1 MRDFVALLRLIGD
14 VLIERRGR
22 FLRIVVSALTVHGVD
37 HGQVGCAE
45 SGEGVGEHGTQF
57 AHTLRDLRFAGLQVG
72 DALLHAVEL
81 GLGRFTAFVDLFV
94 GVLGSLL
101 DDACGL
107 GIGRVPPVGSV
118 RIGLFA
124 GILRLGDQLI
134 GLLLGGFTTFG
145 QIGQQLIDLLG
156 GLILLGGD
164 VGANLL
170 DLGVHLAHGPGAVHF
185 GLIGD
190 LLRLGLGGVRDF
202 RRTTL
207 RIGHHLGNL
216 LAHIGELLVGIGQRG
231 LDLIVGLA
239 FESGDLLIGAF
250 ALCGDLL
257 GGFRAHIGNLTL
269 LGGTFGGQTLI
280 MLLAGI
286 RQLQINGLTLC
297 RYGLLRFAA

>member
-1 MRDFVALLRLIGD
+1 M
-14 VLIERRGR
+14 
-22 FLRIVVSALTVHGVD
+22 
-37 HGQVGCAE
+37 
-45 SGEGVGEHGTQF
+45 
-57 AHTLRDLRFAGLQVG
+57 
-72 DALLHAVEL
+72 
-81 GLGRFTAFVDLFV
+81 
-94 GVLGSLL
+94 
-101 DDACGL
+101 
-107 GIGRVPPVGSV
+107 
-118 RIGLFA
+118 
-124 GILRLGDQLI
+124 
-134 GLLLGGFTTFG
+134 
-145 QIGQQLIDLLG
+145 
-156 GLILLGGD
+156 
-164 VGANLL
+164 
-170 DLGVHLAHGPGAVHF
+170 HF

-280 MLLAGI
+280 MLLVGI

-297 RYGLLRFAA
+297 RYGLLCFAA